1 MIPITA
7 KMLRSSSAHKDSHPS
22 IMEPSTLVLEP
33 RAAADRILDRWY
45 VLLLAG
51 LAGGLAGLIFS
62 MVRPPAYEADAV
74 IAINI
79 DYGRTQPLELI
90 VEDRALDRVWQFLT
104 SDAILKAASEQLS
117 AQSGRSAAW
126 ESPHSMR
133 EYVRLEARLSDW
145 HFIAQ
150 NEDPETAAMIAN
162 AWAQAAIEG
171 LDDAYAHAWAALSLQ
186 NGELDVT
193 CFEQNQPMTSDSI
206 SSCLSSGPNI
216 ESESLAL
223 LIEEIEASHGI
234 LPALSFELVRSAAP
248 PDSPVVWTRGALVIS
263 GAFIGLLLAGVIL
276 AWPSKAGDRE
286 PEVEAAGPAEGTQ

>member
-1 MIPITA
+1 
-7 KMLRSSSAHKDSHPS
+7 
-22 IMEPSTLVLEP
+22 MEPSSLVLEP

-62 MVRPPAYEADAV
+62 IVRPPLYEADAV

-79 DYGRTQPLELI
+79 DYGRTKPLELI

-104 SDAILKAASEQLS
+104 SDEVLRAASEKLS
-117 AQSGRSAAW
+117 AQSASSTAW
-126 ESPHSMR
+126 ESPESMR

-162 AWAQAAIEG
+162 AWTQAGIEG

-186 NGELDVT
+186 NGELEVF
-193 CFEQNQPMTSDSI
+193 CFEQSQPMTSDSI
-206 SSCLSSGPNI
+206 ANCLASGPSFDLEGL
-216 ESESLAL
+216 ES

-234 LPALSFELVRSAAP
+234 LPSLSYELMRSATP
-248 PDSPVVWTRGALVIS
+248 PDSPVVWNRGALVIS
-263 GAFIGLLLAGVIL
+263 GAFIGLLVAGVVL
-276 AWPSKAGDRE
+276 AWPSKAGDIE
-286 PEVEAAGPAEGTQ
+286 PEVGASGANEETD